1 MNSIMRK
8 TVRGTA
14 TGLGALALI
23 AGASAC
29 GAIGDLAGGDEGGD
43 DPSAEQPAE
52 EEGGESEGGE
62 SEGGESEGGESEG
75 EDAEGAGSEGAEGSE
90 SEGSEGESE
99 STEGDD
105 AGGGSEGEPVAEE
118 DLTTAGDRAFE
129 FVKAAASGDAEGAC
143 ALALD
148 PTTGSGMSG
157 SSAEACVAGYEE
169 SAEEEGTA
177 FDPSIADALDRSMV
191 ETSDNGDGTVA
202 VSFMG
207 EDAGISMVQGD
218 DGKWYVNSGELI

>member
-29 GAIGDLAGGDEGGD
+29 GAIGDLAGGGEGGD

-52 EEGGESEGGE
+52 DEGGESEG
-62 SEGGESEGGESEG
+62 SEG
-75 EDAEGAGSEGAEGSE
+75 EDAEGSESEDAEGSASE
-90 SEGSEGESE
+90 DAEGSEGEGSASE
-99 STEGDD
+99 DAGGSEGDD
-105 AGGGSEGEPVAEE
+105 AAGGSEGEPVSEE
-118 DLTTAGDRAFE
+118 DLTAAGDRAFE

-148 PTTGSGMSG
+148 PTTGSGLTGSG
-157 SSAEACVAGYEE
+157 AESCVAGYEE

-177 FDPSIADALDRSMV
+177 VDPSIADALDRSMV

-218 DGKWYVNSGELI
+218 DGEWYVNSAELI

>member
-1 MNSIMRK
+1 MNSIMRR

-29 GAIGDLAGGDEGGD
+29 GAIGDLAGGGEGGD
-43 DPSAEQPAE
+43 DPSAEQPAP
-52 EEGGESEGGE
+52 EGEESEGGE
-62 SEGGESEGGESEG
+62 SEGSESEG

-105 AGGGSEGEPVAEE
+105 AAGGSEGEPVSEE
-118 DLTTAGDRAFE
+118 DLTAAGDRAFE

-157 SSAEACVAGYEE
+157 SSAESCVAGYEE

-218 DGKWYVNSGELI
+218 DGEWYVDSAGLI

>member
-1 MNSIMRK
+1 M
-8 TVRGTA
+8 
-14 TGLGALALI
+14 
-23 AGASAC
+23 
-29 GAIGDLAGGDEGGD
+29 
-43 DPSAEQPAE
+43 
-52 EEGGESEGGE
+52 
-62 SEGGESEGGESEG
+62 
-75 EDAEGAGSEGAEGSE
+75 GSSPQRQR
-90 SEGSEGESE
+90 
-99 STEGDD
+99 
-105 AGGGSEGEPVAEE
+105 SEGEPVSEE
-118 DLTTAGDRAFE
+118 DLTAAGDQAFE

-169 SAEEEGTA
+169 SAEEAGTE
-177 FDPSIADALDRSMV
+177 FDPSVADALDRSMV

-218 DGKWYVNSGELI
+218 DGKWYVNSAELI

>member
-14 TGLGALALI
+14 SGLGALALI

-29 GAIGDLAGGDEGGD
+29 GAIGDLTGGGEGGD

-52 EEGGESEGGE
+52 DEGGESEG
-62 SEGGESEGGESEG
+62 SEG
-75 EDAEGAGSEGAEGSE
+75 EDAEGSESEDAEGSASEDAEGSE
-90 SEGSEGESE
+90 SEGSASEDAEGA
-99 STEGDD
+99 EGDD
-105 AGGGSEGEPVAEE
+105 AAGGSEGEPVSEE
-118 DLTTAGDRAFE
+118 DLTAAGDRAFE

-148 PTTGSGMSG
+148 PTTGSGLTGSG
-157 SSAEACVAGYEE
+157 AESCVAGYEE

-177 FDPSIADALDRSMV
+177 LDPSIADALDRSMV
-191 ETSDNGDGTVA
+191 ETSDNGDGTAA
-202 VSFMG
+202 VSLG
-207 EDAGISMVQGD
+207 GVYAGFAMVQGE
-218 DGKWYVNSGELI
+218 DGKWYVDSAGLI

>member
-29 GAIGDLAGGDEGGD
+29 GAIGDLAGGGEGGD
-43 DPSAEQPAE
+43 DPSAEKPAE
-52 EEGGESEGGE
+52 EGEESEGGE
-62 SEGGESEGGESEG
+62 SEGSESEG

-105 AGGGSEGEPVAEE
+105 APGGAEGEPVSEE
-118 DLTTAGDRAFE
+118 DLTAAGDQAFE
-129 FVKAAASGDAEGAC
+129 FVKAAATGDAETAC
-143 ALALD
+143 SLAMD

-157 SSAEACVAGYEE
+157 SNLESCVAGFEE
-169 SAEEEGTA
+169 SAEEAGTE
-177 FDPSIADALDRSMV
+177 FDPSVADALDRSMV
-191 ETSDNGDGTVA
+191 ETSDNGDGTAA
-202 VSFMG
+202 VSLG
-207 EDAGISMVQGD
+207 GVDAGFAMVQGE
-218 DGKWYVNSGELI
+218 DGKWCVDSAGLI

>member
-29 GAIGDLAGGDEGGD
+29 GAIGDLTGGGEGGD

-52 EEGGESEGGE
+52 DEGGESEG
-62 SEGGESEGGESEG
+62 SEG
-75 EDAEGAGSEGAEGSE
+75 EDAEGSESEDAEGSASEDAEGSE
-90 SEGSEGESE
+90 SEGSASEDAEGA
-99 STEGDD
+99 EGDD
-105 AGGGSEGEPVAEE
+105 AAGGSEGEPVSEE
-118 DLTTAGDRAFE
+118 DLTAAGDRAFE

-148 PTTGSGMSG
+148 PTTGSGLTGSG
-157 SSAEACVAGYEE
+157 AESCVAGYEE

-177 FDPSIADALDRSMV
+177 LDPSIADALDRSMV

-218 DGKWYVNSGELI
+218 DGRWYVNSAELI

>member
-29 GAIGDLAGGDEGGD
+29 GAIGDLAGGGEGGD

-62 SEGGESEGGESEG
+62 SEGSESEG
-75 EDAEGAGSEGAEGSE
+75 EGAGSEGSE

-105 AGGGSEGEPVAEE
+105 AAGGSDGEPVSEE
-118 DLTTAGDRAFE
+118 DLTAAGDQAFE
-129 FVKAAASGDAEGAC
+129 FVKAAATGEAETAC
-143 ALALD
+143 SLAMD

-157 SSAEACVAGYEE
+157 SNLESCVAGFEE
-169 SAEEEGTA
+169 SAEEAGTE
-177 FDPSIADALDRSMV
+177 FDPSVADALDRSMV
-191 ETSDNGDGTVA
+191 ETSDNGDGTAA
-202 VSFMG
+202 VSLG
-207 EDAGISMVQGD
+207 GVDAGFAMVQGE
-218 DGKWYVNSGELI
+218 DGKWYVDSAGLI

>member
-29 GAIGDLAGGDEGGD
+29 GAIGDLAGGGEGGD
-43 DPSAEQPAE
+43 DPSAEQPAP
-52 EEGGESEGGE
+52 EGEESEGGE
-62 SEGGESEGGESEG
+62 SEGS
-75 EDAEGAGSEGAEGSE
+75 DTE
-90 SEGSEGESE
+90 SEGSEGEGAEGGDTESE
-99 STEGDD
+99 DAEGSEGDD
-105 AGGGSEGEPVAEE
+105 AAGGAEGEPVAEE

-148 PTTGSGMSG
+148 PTTGSGMTG
-157 SSAEACVAGYEE
+157 SAAESCVAGYEE
-169 SAEEEGTA
+169 SAGEEGTA
-177 FDPSIADALDRSMV
+177 LDPSIADALDRSMV

-218 DGKWYVNSGELI
+218 DGKWYVNSAELI

>member
-29 GAIGDLAGGDEGGD
+29 GAIGDLTGGGEGGD
-43 DPSAEQPAE
+43 DPSAEQPAP
-52 EEGGESEGGE
+52 EGEASEGGE
-62 SEGGESEGGESEG
+62 SEGSDTESEGSE
-75 EDAEGAGSEGAEGSE
+75 DEGAEGSE
-90 SEGSEGESE
+90 SEGA
-99 STEGDD
+99 EGDD
-105 AGGGSEGEPVAEE
+105 AAGGSEGEPVAEE

-157 SSAEACVAGYEE
+157 SNLESCVAGFEK
-169 SAEEEGTA
+169 SAEEAGTE
-177 FDPSIADALDRSMV
+177 FDPSVADALDRSMV
-191 ETSDNGDGTVA
+191 ETSDNGDGTAA
-202 VSFMG
+202 VSLG
-207 EDAGISMVQGD
+207 GVDAGFAMVQGD
-218 DGKWYVNSGELI
+218 DGKWYVDSAGLI

>member
-14 TGLGALALI
+14 SGLGALALI

-29 GAIGDLAGGDEGGD
+29 GAIGDLTGGGEGGD

-52 EEGGESEGGE
+52 DEGGESEG
-62 SEGGESEGGESEG
+62 SEG
-75 EDAEGAGSEGAEGSE
+75 EDAEGSESEDAEGSASEDAEGSE
-90 SEGSEGESE
+90 SEGSASEDAEGA
-99 STEGDD
+99 EGDD
-105 AGGGSEGEPVAEE
+105 AAGGSEGEPVSEE
-118 DLTTAGDRAFE
+118 DLTAAGDRAFE

-148 PTTGSGMSG
+148 PTTGSGLTGSG
-157 SSAEACVAGYEE
+157 AESCVAGYEE

-177 FDPSIADALDRSMV
+177 LDPSIADALDRSMV

-218 DGKWYVNSGELI
+218 DGEWYVNSAELI

>member
-29 GAIGDLAGGDEGGD
+29 GAIGDRAGGGEGGD

-52 EEGGESEGGE
+52 EEGGESEG
-62 SEGGESEGGESEG
+62 
-75 EDAEGAGSEGAEGSE
+75 EGAGSEGSE

-105 AGGGSEGEPVAEE
+105 AAGGSDGEPVSEE
-118 DLTTAGDRAFE
+118 DLTAAGDQAFE
-129 FVKAAASGDAEGAC
+129 FVKAAATGEAETAC
-143 ALALD
+143 SLAMD

-157 SSAEACVAGYEE
+157 SNLESCVAGFEE
-169 SAEEEGTA
+169 SAEEAGTE
-177 FDPSIADALDRSMV
+177 FDPSVADALDRSMV
-191 ETSDNGDGTVA
+191 ETSDNGDGTAA
-202 VSFMG
+202 VSLG
-207 EDAGISMVQGD
+207 GVDAGFAMVQGE
-218 DGKWYVNSGELI
+218 DGKWYVDSAGLI

>member
-29 GAIGDLAGGDEGGD
+29 GAIGDLAGGGEGGD

-52 EEGGESEGGE
+52 EGEESEGGE
-62 SEGGESEGGESEG
+62 SEGGESEGSESEG
-75 EDAEGAGSEGAEGSE
+75 EDAEGAEGSE

-105 AGGGSEGEPVAEE
+105 AAGGSEGEPVSEE

-157 SSAEACVAGYEE
+157 SSAESCVAGYEE

-218 DGKWYVNSGELI
+218 DGKWYVNSAELI

>member
-29 GAIGDLAGGDEGGD
+29 GAIGDLAGGGEGGD

-52 EEGGESEGGE
+52 EGEESEGGE
-62 SEGGESEGGESEG
+62 SEGSESEG

-105 AGGGSEGEPVAEE
+105 AAGGAEGEPVSEE

-157 SSAEACVAGYEE
+157 SSAESCVAGYEE

-218 DGKWYVNSGELI
+218 DGKWYVNSAELI

>member
-29 GAIGDLAGGDEGGD
+29 GAIGDLAGGGEGGD

-52 EEGGESEGGE
+52 EGGESEGGE
-62 SEGGESEGGESEG
+62 S
-75 EDAEGAGSEGAEGSE
+75 EGAGSEGAEGSE

-105 AGGGSEGEPVAEE
+105 AAGGSEGEPVSEE
-118 DLTTAGDRAFE
+118 DLTAAGDRAFE
-129 FVKAAASGDAEGAC
+129 FVKAAASGDAEGTC

-157 SSAEACVAGYEE
+157 SSAESCVAGYEE

-218 DGKWYVNSGELI
+218 DGKWYVNSAELI

>member
-52 EEGGESEGGE
+52 EEGGE

-218 DGKWYVNSGELI
+218 DGKWYVNSAELI

>member
-29 GAIGDLAGGDEGGD
+29 GAIGDLAGGGEGGD

-62 SEGGESEGGESEG
+62 SEGGEFEGGE
-75 EDAEGAGSEGAEGSE
+75 SEGAEGSE

-105 AGGGSEGEPVAEE
+105 AAGGSDGEPVSEE
-118 DLTTAGDRAFE
+118 DLTAAGDQAFE

-157 SSAEACVAGYEE
+157 SSAEACVAGFEE
-169 SAEEEGTA
+169 SAEEAGTE
-177 FDPSIADALDRSMV
+177 FDPSVADALDRSMV
-191 ETSDNGDGTVA
+191 ETSDNGDGTAA
-202 VSFMG
+202 VSLG
-207 EDAGISMVQGD
+207 GVDAGFAMVQGE
-218 DGKWYVNSGELI
+218 DGKWYVDSAGLI

>member
-1 MNSIMRK
+1 M
-8 TVRGTA
+8 
-14 TGLGALALI
+14 
-23 AGASAC
+23 
-29 GAIGDLAGGDEGGD
+29 
-43 DPSAEQPAE
+43 
-52 EEGGESEGGE
+52 
-62 SEGGESEGGESEG
+62 
-75 EDAEGAGSEGAEGSE
+75 GSSPQRQR
-90 SEGSEGESE
+90 
-99 STEGDD
+99 
-105 AGGGSEGEPVAEE
+105 SEGEPVSEE

-157 SSAEACVAGYEE
+157 SSAESCVAGY
-169 SAEEEGTA
+169 EEEGTA

-218 DGKWYVNSGELI
+218 DGKWYVNSAELI

>member
-29 GAIGDLAGGDEGGD
+29 GAIGDLAGGGEGGD

-52 EEGGESEGGE
+52 EGEESEGGE
-62 SEGGESEGGESEG
+62 SEGSESEG

-105 AGGGSEGEPVAEE
+105 AAGGSEGEPVSEE

-157 SSAEACVAGYEE
+157 SSAESCVAGYEE

-218 DGKWYVNSGELI
+218 DGKWYVNSAELI

>member
-1 MNSIMRK
+1 MAA
-8 TVRGTA
+8 V
-14 TGLGALALI
+14 TGM
-23 AGASAC
+23 
-29 GAIGDLAGGDEGGD
+29 
-43 DPSAEQPAE
+43 
-52 EEGGESEGGE
+52 
-62 SEGGESEGGESEG
+62 
-75 EDAEGAGSEGAEGSE
+75 GSSPQRQR
-90 SEGSEGESE
+90 SEGESV
-99 STEGDD
+99 S
-105 AGGGSEGEPVAEE
+105 EE
-118 DLTTAGDRAFE
+118 DLTAAGDHAFE

-157 SSAEACVAGYEE
+157 SSAESCVAGYEE

-218 DGKWYVNSGELI
+218 DGKWYVNSAELI

>member
-29 GAIGDLAGGDEGGD
+29 GAIGDLAGGGEGGD

-52 EEGGESEGGE
+52 EGEESEGGE
-62 SEGGESEGGESEG
+62 SEGSESEG

-105 AGGGSEGEPVAEE
+105 AAGGSEGEPVSEE
-118 DLTTAGDRAFE
+118 DLTAAGDRAFE

-157 SSAEACVAGYEE
+157 SSAESCVAGYEE

-218 DGKWYVNSGELI
+218 DGKWYVNSAELI